1 MTTPSTFFSNGKAS
15 ETAVSG
21 GVSIHDQVIQGLV
34 FWGASARAEQA
45 PRQWA
50 RGVLPRVGA
59 GCANM
64 GIAGGGLVRR

>member
-50 RGVLPRVGA
+50 RGVPPRV
-59 GCANM
+59 
-64 GIAGGGLVRR
+64 